1 MSREL
6 TVEIVMEYAGDVSV
20 EEAEMLL
27 DICHEHRVFDEASLR
42 SVTDK
47 VWNAW
52 IVTAIDKCN

>member
-20 EEAEMLL
+20 EEAEILL
-27 DICHEHRVFDEASLR
+27 DICHEYRVFDEASLR